1 MRGLLG
7 PEIVSVG
14 REGGRIISVGPRL
27 STRDGC
33 QLDSGQWR
41 AVAGRPFAHGICP
54 PQPWGRRTA
63 MTDRIRRDQDDIDFD
78 DENTLPDEGGGV
90 AEAMPDTDDEDLDE
104 DV

>member
-1 MRGLLG
+1 
-7 PEIVSVG
+7 
-14 REGGRIISVGPRL
+14 
-27 STRDGC
+27 
-33 QLDSGQWR
+33 
-41 AVAGRPFAHGICP
+41 
-54 PQPWGRRTA
+54 